1 MATNGESA
9 RRWLEENQDRVS
21 LERIRQIRD
30 NIVSRLQSLDEQDE
44 THEGLLEALDVMDEH
59 LIETEQPEPPG
70 NDAANVLLD
79 SSPLVSS
86 PPAEPPHLSREEK
99 QRRFRRLLETGKI

>member
-30 NIVSRLQSLDEQDE
+30 NIVDRLQTLDEQDE
-44 THEGLLEALDVMDEH
+44 AHEGLLEALDVMDEH
-59 LIETEQPEPPG
+59 LIATEQPEPG

-86 PPAEPPHLSREEK
+86 TPEDTPHLSSEEK